1 MSSCH
6 TAPAPNGRS
15 RLCTDD
21 FRPMYKKV
29 RSGPLFIA
37 AASDHDSRMANHLA
51 RAAALLTAV
60 VVCSGCVALWQDD
73 HKVEASTGWAVTIE
87 YDPLLLASDRVATTA
102 QSECRKFERVAVLD
116 HVRKGLT
123 WTRIADFHC
132 ENAPVYLKGSIA
144 SLPPVQPPANPAV
157 ASSPYH
163 SLPSPFPAVPP
174 QVASVP
180 AVPRVVA
187 AKVTSLRVI
196 DASGANSAVTRRQI
210 AKPHFAKPQVA
221 RTQTISNPVRNLPVA
236 SLKKSIL
243 S

>member
-1 MSSCH
+1 VYERFPPDVQKS
-6 TAPAPNGRS
+6 TLRA
-15 RLCTDD
+15 
-21 FRPMYKKV
+21 
-29 RSGPLFIA
+29 LFIA
-37 AASDHDSRMANHLA
+37 AAPDHDSRMANHLA

-60 VVCSGCVALWQDD
+60 VACSGCVALWQDD

-144 SLPPVQPPANPAV
+144 SLTPVQPAANRAV
-157 ASSPYH
+157 ASSPYR
-163 SLPSPFPAVPP
+163 SQPSPFPAVPP
-174 QVASVP
+174 QVASV
-180 AVPRVVA
+180 
-187 AKVTSLRVI
+187 RVI
-196 DASGANSAVTRRQI
+196 DASGANSAVTRRQV
-210 AKPHFAKPQVA
+210 AKPHVAKPQVA
-221 RTQTISNPVRNLPVA
+221 RTQTISHPVRNLPVV
-236 SLKKSIL
+236 SLKRSIL

>member
-1 MSSCH
+1 VYERFPPDVQKG
-6 TAPAPNGRS
+6 T
-15 RLCTDD
+15 LCT
-21 FRPMYKKV
+21 
-29 RSGPLFIA
+29 LFIA

-60 VVCSGCVALWQDD
+60 MACPGCVALWQDD

-132 ENAPVYLKGSIA
+132 ENAVVYLRGSIA
-144 SLPPVQPPANPAV
+144 SLPPVQPAANTAV
-157 ASSPYH
+157 ASQPYR
-163 SLPSPFPAVPP
+163 SLPSPFPTVPP
-174 QVASVP
+174 QIASVP
-180 AVPRVVA
+180 AVPRVVTAPFVA
-187 AKVTSLRVI
+187 AKVASVRVI

-210 AKPHFAKPQVA
+210 AKPQVA
-221 RTQTISNPVRNLPVA
+221 KTQTISHPVRNLPVA
-236 SLKKSIL
+236 SLKRSIL

>member
-1 MSSCH
+1 
-6 TAPAPNGRS
+6 
-15 RLCTDD
+15 
-21 FRPMYKKV
+21 
-29 RSGPLFIA
+29 
-37 AASDHDSRMANHLA
+37 DSRMANHLA

-144 SLPPVQPPANPAV
+144 SP
-157 ASSPYH
+157 PYH